1 LSSVDLLKGNRTAI
15 AVGINTYKEPGIPQL
30 TGAENDAQ
38 ELFKLLA
45 SQKAGFENNPKNLIL
60 GEEATQRNI
69 SERISEI
76 FRNDKKYEIALF
88 YFSGHGFLDKK
99 EELYLAT
106 YDIDEKD
113 PYIGGIR
120 IDDLRRQIYTSD
132 KKQNAILVLDCC
144 FSGTATKDT
153 NAKGNEIPDPRL
165 YLETNIGYNT
175 EQEQYGEGEGKFT
188 ITSTAANKASY
199 EVKDCIHQENNQPHV
214 HGALTYYLLQGLE
227 GAAANP
233 NSGIITLGS
242 LQQYIDT
249 KMYEDKKQKSYTHGS
264 QVTNINNILIALSIT
279 KYKDNLENL
288 VTEINQYLDIPDS
301 SFPIIKYVIAGAK
314 KLKELKSINPTNQSI
329 TTINERITSQLE
341 LYKKNVINWCIALP
355 DDIVFKIENN
365 TTRGF
370 IDDFRRQVGALQC
383 NTLSDIDEKWKRFLN
398 SIGNEVRNNI
408 NYTDKNDPNLDP
420 LLANLSANYKLFRE
434 HSK

>member
-1 LSSVDLLKGNRTAI
+1 VREHNLSSVDLLKGKRTAVV
-15 AVGINTYKEPGIPQL
+15 VGINTYKDTGIPQL
-30 TGAENDAQ
+30 SGAENDAQ
-38 ELFKLLA
+38 ELFNLLT
-45 SQKAGFENNPKNLIL
+45 SQEAKFENNAKNLIL

-69 SERISEI
+69 VERISEI
-76 FRNDKKYEIALF
+76 FRNDEKYEIALF

-106 YDIDEKD
+106 HDVR
-113 PYIGGIR
+113 GIR
-120 IDDLRRQIYTSD
+120 IDDLRRQIYSSEN
-132 KKQNAILVLDCC
+132 KQNAILVLDCC

-153 NAKGNEIPDPRL
+153 KGEGSDIQDPRL
-165 YLETNIGYNT
+165 YLETNIGYNA
-175 EQEQYGEGEGKFT
+175 EKEQYGEGEGKFT
-188 ITSTAANKASY
+188 ITSTAADKVSY
-199 EVKDCIHQENNQPHV
+199 EVKDCTHQENSQPHV

-227 GAAANP
+227 GAAADA
-233 NSGIITLGS
+233 NSGKITLGS

-249 KMYEDKKQKSYTHGS
+249 KMYNDRKQKSYTHGS

-279 KYKDNLENL
+279 KYKDNIKNLEN
-288 VTEINQYLDIPDS
+288 EITQYLDIPDT

-341 LYKKNVINWCIALP
+341 LYRRGVFDWCIALT

-370 IDDFRRQVGALQC
+370 VDDFRSQVGALQC
-383 NTLSDIDEKWKRFLN
+383 NTLADIDEKWKNFLN
-398 SIGNEVRNNI
+398 SIGNEVRNNTK
-408 NYTDKNDPNLDP
+408 YTDKNDPKLGT

-434 HSK
+434 GSK